1 MSMSLRASKPMLAI
15 VFFAVVTSGCGSK
28 AESTEPISSPSAS
41 ATGVPADVVPTAST
55 LGTTTNLKV
64 RALPESALEPVP
76 GFEYKRIPGGSDVPP
91 EMETRSDIFE
101 GSINRSI
108 YWEGVEVGAIS
119 MVRFRAGFIADDKM
133 AKKTLRDSMED
144 YAQTKDFI
152 EEKMA
157 GQTVLSAK
165 NIRGTNREV
174 AGWLEGD
181 DLTIVFARET
191 LSAGGLA
198 AVYVKNIDVAAETSR
213 S

>member
-1 MSMSLRASKPMLAI
+1 MSMSLRASQWMLATALFTI
-15 VFFAVVTSGCGSK
+15 VVSGCGSK
-28 AESTEPISSPSAS
+28 AESAESVSSPTATAS
-41 ATGVPADVVPTAST
+41 ATAVPAAST
-55 LGTTTNLKV
+55 PGATTNLKV
-64 RALPESALEPVP
+64 RALPESALEPVS
-76 GFEYKRIPGGSDVPP
+76 GFEYRKIPGGSDVPP

-108 YWEGVEVGAIS
+108 YWDGVEVGKIS

-165 NIRGTNREV
+165 NIRGTKREV